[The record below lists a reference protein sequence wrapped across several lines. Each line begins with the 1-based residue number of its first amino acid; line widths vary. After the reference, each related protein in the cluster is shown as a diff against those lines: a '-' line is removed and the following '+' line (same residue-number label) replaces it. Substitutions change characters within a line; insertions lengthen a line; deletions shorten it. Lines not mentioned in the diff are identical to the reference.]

1 MRIQGAKGGSSK
13 PRTPVEQKD
22 SLLSES
28 TAKILLALSEGEIA
42 GGLDD
47 TRIFLDDTPIANAD
61 GSKNFEGVTWEF
73 RAGTEHQE
81 YIQGIPSVDN
91 EFSVGME
98 LKDDQPYV
106 RTINNLQLSALR
118 IRLAVPQFMQQHDNG
133 DTTGYRVDYVI
144 ELSTDGAG
152 YKEAVKSAFDGKTT
166 SEYQRTHR
174 IDLPKA
180 NTGWQVRVRRLT
192 KNQNNARIAD
202 RINVAVVAEVIDAK
216 LRYPNTALL
225 FITFNARQ
233 FNNRIPKISVRP
245 KGGILVKVP
254 TNYDPINRTYS
265 GVWDGTFKLAATNNP
280 AWVFYDLVLNNRY
293 GCGDRIKASQV
304 EKWDLYKIAQYCDE
318 LVPDGHGGDG
328 KEPRFLCDVYIQSQ
342 EVAYTVLRD
351 IAAIF
356 RGMTYWSDNKVNAI
370 ADMPATIF
378 RTFTNANIVGGKPS
392 YSGGSIQNRYTQ
404 ALVSFTN
411 IDNHSN
417 DDVEPIADLK
427 LQRRYGVRKLELSV
441 IGCTRRS
448 EANRRG
454 RWALLTNAN
463 DRMISFATGLEG
475 AIPSP
480 GHIIA
485 VADSSLAGRST
496 GGRISS
502 VEGRKITLDR
512 ITSIKAGDRLI
523 VNLPHGGSEG
533 RTVTTVNKKVVT
545 VSVEYSQVPQKEAV
559 WVVDSD
565 DLAVQLYR
573 VINISD
579 NGDNTYTISG
589 TIHNPDNY
597 DYIDSGA
604 RIDERPI
611 TVIPPNVQPAPKNV
625 RISSYS
631 QVDQGIAFTTLRVDW
646 EAAESA
652 IAYEA
657 EWRRDNGN
665 WINAPRT
672 STLGFEVNGI
682 YAGRYQVRVRAI
694 NASEI
699 SSVWAS
705 AEETQLNGKEGN
717 PPKPLNLRATSE
729 VWGITLDWGFDVN
742 TSDSLKT
749 ELQYSPENTADSMQL
764 LADVPYP
771 LKSYRMS
778 GLKAGVR
785 FYFRAKLV
793 DKSGNQSEWTS
804 FVLGESST
812 DVEGILEAVGDKFLS
827 TEAGKRMESQI
838 EDIALEQLE
847 IKHEIIDINSKTI
860 ELDNKVLSLN
870 TDLAIVN
877 ETTLQNQIY
886 ATNLR
891 YEFKRETVRTEGK
904 IFRLEE
910 VNAQQDAAAARFQEQ
925 ISARVDYNTS
935 AILRVEHAQ
944 ATFEEATAE
953 KINQVTAEVDAAKGR
968 ITTVEKATAT
978 LEKAQAE
985 FKQTTIAEFGDIYG
999 AITRM
1004 EIANTNKEIAQA
1016 ETAMQ
1021 TIASFS
1027 KMTDRLRTSEA
1038 SILRNEKAIAT
1049 ADKAIAETGVQL
1061 KAHIDDTAANI
1072 TDIKKVQVEQDK
1084 ALAQTREQLTAD
1096 IKAGDDQLKED
1107 IDKQGRELSDVS
1119 SVVDSQK
1126 TAIANLE
1133 ETTTE
1138 TKENQQ
1144 SIYEEMH
1151 ANFAQVRKT
1160 QADQALSQ
1168 AESTSQTTAEVSKVR
1183 NDNRKIKAQV
1193 ERTEE
1198 ATATLEKAQA
1208 KLSEKVSALNEET
1221 EAAFVRVTESI
1232 AEKDKAQTQH
1242 TEQTRAELQK
1252 NIDEKGQQ
1260 IDEQGK
1266 VIDKQGKD
1274 LSNVSSA
1281 VTKNTS
1287 AIADTNKTIAENEE
1301 KTSSRFEGNEADIAH
1316 MQKTETDKESSQAET
1331 LLQLAVQNMKQG
1343 NDARV
1348 IKASIIETNKLIA
1361 TNEKAH
1367 AEKFIQLNAQYE
1379 QSNARFTRIEKAISD
1394 NEKAQASTNE
1404 TIQSEIKDT
1413 KAAIERRAETSVDH
1427 KGNASSVF
1435 SIKSAVMLNGQYYE
1449 AQMMIGATVKNGK
1462 VVTQIGFSAD
1472 TFGIFNPTSGKLEPV
1487 FFVENGQVFI
1497 NEAFINKA
1505 TIENLLIGS
1514 TIKSKYW
1521 DPKTKKGLMLDFND
1535 GKIIAS
1541 DADITG
1547 KITATSGSFS
1557 KVVIEKD
1564 CDVKGTIYVEN
1575 MKGNIVSVTKDI
1587 YINKSWQGSQVV
1599 ELFKVQRRSQKCHV
1613 WVQGALGP
1621 YEYIPSFM
1629 GITTPNRAALA
1640 YRAPGFSPA
1649 WGYDGRCDIYIDNV
1663 KQPRPQS
1670 YNIRRQYLDSGDLKE
1685 ADTDAYALNE
1695 FLIDLPSGDGVASIG
1710 ISIPHK
1716 GGETTRFIMRARV
1729 IIFPSTD
1736 EVIF

>member
-28 TAKILLALSEGEIA
+28 TAKILLVLSEGEIA

-118 IRLAVPQFMQQHDNG
+118 IRLAVPQFMQNHDNG

-342 EVAYTVLRD
+342 EAAYTVLRD

-370 ADMPATIF
+370 ADMPSTIF

-427 LQRRYGVRKLELSV
+427 LQRRYGVRKLELSA

-485 VADSSLAGRST
+485 VADSSLAGRNT

-512 ITSIKAGDRLI
+512 TTSIKAGDRLI
-523 VNLPHGGSEG
+523 VNLPNGGSEG
-533 RTVTTVNKKVVT
+533 RTVTAVNKKVVT

-565 DLAVQLYR
+565 DLAIQLYR
-573 VINISD
+573 VINISV
-579 NGDNTYTISG
+579 NGDNTYTING

-597 DYIDSGA
+597 DHIDSGA

-705 AEETQLNGKEGN
+705 APETILTGKAGN
-717 PPKPLNLRATSE
+717 PPKPLNFRASPL
-729 VWGITLDWGFDVN
+729 VFGIKLEWGFDEN
-742 TSDSLKT
+742 TNDTLKT
-749 ELQYSPENTADSMQL
+749 EIQYSKTNDGEGLML

-771 LKSYRMS
+771 SRAHQLA
-778 GLKAGVR
+778 GLAAGIA
-785 FYFRAKLV
+785 FYFRARLV
-793 DKSGNQSEWTS
+793 DKTGNESEWTS
-804 FVLGESST
+804 FVRGESEF
-812 DVEGILEAVGDKFLS
+812 DVNTILPELDEHFMS
-827 TEAGKRMESQI
+827 SEAGKQLDKTLDWLTESVLINGAATYEVQQDLFTKHGQSQAQI
-838 EDIALEQLE
+838 KE
-847 IKHEIIDINSKTI
+847 IKRVYASDQLAWAERYIEISATIEGVEAGVIKHDKAIVDINKSI
-860 ELDNKVLSLN
+860 AES
-870 TDLAIVN
+870 
-877 ETTLQNQIY
+877 ETQ
-886 ATNLR
+886 
-891 YEFKRETVRTEGK
+891 V
-904 IFRLEE
+904 
-910 VNAQQDAAAARFQEQ
+910 
-925 ISARVDYNTS
+925 
-935 AILRVEHAQ
+935 Q
-944 ATFEEATAE
+944 AKFEEQGAM
-953 KINQVTAEVDAAKGR
+953 INTKM
-968 ITTVEKATAT
+968 
-978 LEKAQAE
+978 QAE
-985 FKQTTIAEFGDIYG
+985 FEQGAGYAMHSTNITIVVDGKKYNAAGMVISAELKVGKIESFIGFNANNFAFYNPVNG
-999 AITRM
+999 KM
-1004 EIANTNKEIAQA
+1004 EPFMYMKNGQIFMKETFI
-1016 ETAMQ
+1016 
-1021 TIASFS
+1021 
-1027 KMTDRLRTSEA
+1027 
-1038 SILRNEKAIAT
+1038 
-1049 ADKAIAETGVQL
+1049 DKAWLNSVVVTDKMVSENYVPGKVGFNIDAKTGNIEANNFLANGNFKISGNGGQILLDETGL
-1061 KAHIDDTAANI
+1061 
-1072 TDIKKVQVEQDK
+1072 
-1084 ALAQTREQLTAD
+1084 
-1096 IKAGDDQLKED
+1096 
-1107 IDKQGRELSDVS
+1107 
-1119 SVVDSQK
+1119 
-1126 TAIANLE
+1126 
-1133 ETTTE
+1133 
-1138 TKENQQ
+1138 
-1144 SIYEEMH
+1144 M
-1151 ANFAQVRKT
+1151 
-1160 QADQALSQ
+1160 
-1168 AESTSQTTAEVSKVR
+1168 
-1183 NDNRKIKAQV
+1183 
-1193 ERTEE
+1193 
-1198 ATATLEKAQA
+1198 
-1208 KLSEKVSALNEET
+1208 
-1221 EAAFVRVTESI
+1221 
-1232 AEKDKAQTQH
+1232 
-1242 TEQTRAELQK
+1242 
-1252 NIDEKGQQ
+1252 
-1260 IDEQGK
+1260 
-1266 VIDKQGKD
+1266 
-1274 LSNVSSA
+1274 
-1281 VTKNTS
+1281 
-1287 AIADTNKTIAENEE
+1287 
-1301 KTSSRFEGNEADIAH
+1301 
-1316 MQKTETDKESSQAET
+1316 
-1331 LLQLAVQNMKQG
+1331 
-1343 NDARV
+1343 
-1348 IKASIIETNKLIA
+1348 
-1361 TNEKAH
+1361 
-1367 AEKFIQLNAQYE
+1367 
-1379 QSNARFTRIEKAISD
+1379 ISD
-1394 NEKAQASTNE
+1394 
-1404 TIQSEIKDT
+1404 
-1413 KAAIERRAETSVDH
+1413 
-1427 KGNASSVF
+1427 SSGRW
-1435 SIKSAVMLNGQYYE
+1435 AVK
-1449 AQMMIGATVKNGK
+1449 VGK
-1462 VVTQIGFSAD
+1462 
-1472 TFGIFNPTSGKLEPV
+1472 
-1487 FFVENGQVFI
+1487 
-1497 NEAFINKA
+1497 
-1505 TIENLLIGS
+1505 
-1514 TIKSKYW
+1514 
-1521 DPKTKKGLMLDFND
+1521 
-1535 GKIIAS
+1535 
-1541 DADITG
+1541 
-1547 KITATSGSFS
+1547 
-1557 KVVIEKD
+1557 
-1564 CDVKGTIYVEN
+1564 
-1575 MKGNIVSVTKDI
+1575 
-1587 YINKSWQGSQVV
+1587 
-1599 ELFKVQRRSQKCHV
+1599 
-1613 WVQGALGP
+1613 
-1621 YEYIPSFM
+1621 
-1629 GITTPNRAALA
+1629 
-1640 YRAPGFSPA
+1640 
-1649 WGYDGRCDIYIDNV
+1649 
-1663 KQPRPQS
+1663 RP
-1670 YNIRRQYLDSGDLKE
+1670 
-1685 ADTDAYALNE
+1685 
-1695 FLIDLPSGDGVASIG
+1695 
-1710 ISIPHK
+1710 
-1716 GGETTRFIMRARV
+1716 
-1729 IIFPSTD
+1729 
-1736 EVIF
+1736 

>member
-22 SLLSES
+22 SLLAES
-28 TAKILLALSEGEIA
+28 TAKLLLAISEGEIA

-47 TRIFLDDTPIANAD
+47 TCIFLDDTPIGNAD

-73 RAGTEHQE
+73 RAGSEHQE

-91 EFSVGME
+91 EIAVGME

-106 RTINNLQLSALR
+106 RTVNNTQLSAIR
-118 IRLAVPQFMQQHDNG
+118 IRLSVPQFLQQHDNG
-133 DTTGYRVDYVI
+133 DTTGYHVDYVI

-152 YKEAVKSAFDGKTT
+152 YKEVVKSAFDGKTT
-166 SEYQRTHR
+166 SEYPRTHR

-180 NTGWQVRVRRLT
+180 STGWQIRVRRLT

-202 RINVAVVAEVIDAK
+202 RINIAAIAEVIDAK

-233 FNNRIPKISVRP
+233 FNNRIPKVSVRP
-245 KGGILVKVP
+245 QGGLLIKIP

-342 EVAYTVLRD
+342 EAAYTVLRD

-427 LQRRYGVRKLELSV
+427 LQRRYGVRKLELSA
-441 IGCTRRS
+441 IGCTRRT

-485 VADSSLAGRST
+485 VADSSLAGRNT

-512 ITSIKAGDRLI
+512 TTSIKAGDRLI
-523 VNLPHGGSEG
+523 VNLPNGGSEG
-533 RTVTTVNKKVVT
+533 RTVTAVNKKVVT

-579 NGDNTYTISG
+579 NSDNTYTING

-597 DYIDSGA
+597 DHIDSGA

-749 ELQYSPENTADSMQL
+749 ELQYSPENTAESMQL

-785 FYFRAKLV
+785 FYFRARLV

-812 DVEGILEAVGDKFLS
+812 DVEGILDAVGDKFLS
-827 TEAGKRMESQI
+827 TEAGQQMQEQI
-838 EDIALEQLE
+838 DFNKDQVADLKIDSAVFEQ
-847 IKHEIIDINSKTI
+847 KIIGIDR
-860 ELDNKVLSLN
+860 ELG
-870 TDLAIVN
+870 TVN
-877 ETTLQNQIY
+877 EAVMMNTQFTTELHFSLKEEV
-886 ATNLR
+886 ADR
-891 YEFKRETVRTEGK
+891 KAE
-904 IFRLEE
+904 IFRIEQVQVTDRE
-910 VNAQQDAAAARFQEQ
+910 AAARWQEK
-925 ISARVDYNTS
+925 ISAEVSYNAAEILNIKDTQTS
-935 AILRVEHAQ
+935 Y
-944 ATFEEATAE
+944 
-953 KINQVTAEVDAAKGR
+953 
-968 ITTVEKATAT
+968 EKATAQQISQV
-978 LEKAQAE
+978 KAE
-985 FKQTTIAEFGDIYG
+985 LGE
-999 AITRM
+999 
-1004 EIANTNKEIAQA
+1004 TNKEVGDIKGRVTTVA
-1016 ETAMQ
+1016 TA
-1021 TIASFS
+1021 TA
-1027 KMTDRLRTSEA
+1027 T
-1038 SILRNEKAIAT
+1038 NEKAT
-1049 ADKAIAETGVQL
+1049 AQLAESVKAQHEQSEAEF
-1061 KAHIDDTAANI
+1061 
-1072 TDIKKVQVEQDK
+1072 
-1084 ALAQTREQLTAD
+1084 
-1096 IKAGDDQLKED
+1096 
-1107 IDKQGRELSDVS
+1107 
-1119 SVVDSQK
+1119 VD
-1126 TAIANLE
+1126 
-1133 ETTTE
+1133 
-1138 TKENQQ
+1138 
-1144 SIYEEMH
+1144 
-1151 ANFAQVRKT
+1151 VRK
-1160 QADQALSQ
+1160 
-1168 AESTSQTTAEVSKVR
+1168 
-1183 NDNRKIKAQV
+1183 
-1193 ERTEE
+1193 
-1198 ATATLEKAQA
+1198 
-1208 KLSEKVSALNEET
+1208 
-1221 EAAFVRVTESI
+1221 SI
-1232 AEKDKAQTQH
+1232 AEKDKAQSER
-1242 TEQTRAELQK
+1242 TEQVRAEL
-1252 NIDEKGQQ
+1252 EKDINANKEG
-1260 IDEQGK
+1260 
-1266 VIDKQGKD
+1266 IDKNKGE
-1274 LSNVSSA
+1274 LSKVSAA
-1281 VTKNTS
+1281 VTNNTQS
-1287 AIADTNKTIAENEE
+1287 IATLEETTTQIKQTQQSQYDDTQASIGKLAETTASNTEAITEVKEQS
-1301 KTSSRFEGNEADIAH
+1301 KSRFENNEAMIANI
-1316 MQKTETDKESSQAET
+1316 QRTQSDDAASQAET
-1331 LLQLAVQNMKQG
+1331 TMQLSAQQYDQSTQLLRAQ
-1343 NDARV
+1343 
-1348 IKASIIETNKLIA
+1348 ASITKLENVVADNNHAFAQSIEK
-1361 TNEKAH
+1361 
-1367 AEKFIQLNAQYE
+1367 LNAQFE
-1379 QSNARFTRIEKAISD
+1379 DVNSSITTLKKTVSD
-1394 NEKAQASTNE
+1394 NEKSQAETNQL
-1404 TIQSEIKDT
+1404 IMSEIGDNKS
-1413 KAAIERRAETSVDH
+1413 AIELRGQTIFDH
-1427 KGNASSVF
+1427 QGNGSAIYT
-1435 SIKSAVMLNGQYYE
+1435 IKTGINWNGQYYD
-1449 AQMMIGATVKNGK
+1449 AKFMMGAAVQNGK

-1472 TFGIFNPTSGKLEPV
+1472 TFGIFNPSSGKLEPV

-1505 TIENLLIGS
+1505 TIE
-1514 TIKSKYW
+1514 
-1521 DPKTKKGLMLDFND
+1521 
-1535 GKIIAS
+1535 KIIVGTDMRSKNYVAGKTGTRIDMNNGAIEINGS
-1541 DADITG
+1541 DNN
-1547 KITATSGSFS
+1547 GSRMTLKNDQLAVF
-1557 KVVIEKD
+1557 
-1564 CDVKGTIYVEN
+1564 G
-1575 MKGNIVSVTKDI
+1575 GNKP
-1587 YINKSWQGSQVV
+1587 K
-1599 ELFKVQRRSQKCHV
+1599 
-1613 WVQGALGP
+1613 
-1621 YEYIPSFM
+1621 
-1629 GITTPNRAALA
+1629 
-1640 YRAPGFSPA
+1640 
-1649 WGYDGRCDIYIDNV
+1649 
-1663 KQPRPQS
+1663 
-1670 YNIRRQYLDSGDLKE
+1670 
-1685 ADTDAYALNE
+1685 
-1695 FLIDLPSGDGVASIG
+1695 
-1710 ISIPHK
+1710 
-1716 GGETTRFIMRARV
+1716 V
-1729 IIFPSTD
+1729 IIGRLYG
-1736 EVIF
+1736 I

>member
-133 DTTGYRVDYVI
+133 DTTGYRVDYVT

-202 RINVAVVAEVIDAK
+202 RINVAAVAEVIDAK

-342 EVAYTVLRD
+342 EAAYTVLRD

-370 ADMPATIF
+370 ADMPSTIF

-427 LQRRYGVRKLELSV
+427 LQRRYGVRKLELSA
-441 IGCTRRS
+441 IGCTRRT

-463 DRMISFATGLEG
+463 DRMISFSTGLEG

-485 VADSSLAGRST
+485 VADSSLAGRNT

-512 ITSIKAGDRLI
+512 TTSIKAGDRLI
-523 VNLPHGGSEG
+523 VNLPNGGSEG
-533 RTVTTVNKKVVT
+533 RTVTAVNKKVVT
-545 VSVEYSQVPQKEAV
+545 VSVEYSQAPQKEAV

-579 NGDNTYTISG
+579 NGDNTYTING

-597 DYIDSGA
+597 EHIDAGA

-611 TVIPPNVQPAPKNV
+611 TVIPPKVQPAPKNV
-625 RISSYS
+625 RISSYT

-699 SSVWAS
+699 SSVWTNAD
-705 AEETQLNGKEGN
+705 ETQLNGKEGN

-729 VWGITLDWGFDVN
+729 VWGITLNWGFDAN
-742 TSDSLKT
+742 TSDTLKT
-749 ELQYSPENTADSMQL
+749 ELQYSSENTVESMQL

-785 FYFRAKLV
+785 FYFRARLV
-793 DKSGNQSEWTS
+793 DKTGNQSEWTNI
-804 FVLGESST
+804 VLGESSS
-812 DVEGILEAVGDKFLS
+812 DVEGILEAVGDKFLT
-827 TEAGKRMESQI
+827 TEAGQKLQEQIDFNKDHI
-838 EDIALEQLE
+838 EDLTLEQLE
-847 IKHEIIDINSKTI
+847 IKHDIVNVDSKTI
-860 ELDNKVLSLN
+860 ELDNKVFQLN
-870 TDLAIVN
+870 TNVEIVG
-877 ETTLQNQIY
+877 EAVLQNVQY
-886 ATNLR
+886 TTRVN
-891 YEFKRETVRTEGK
+891 FK
-904 IFRLEE
+904 LNEE
-910 VNAQQDAAAARFQEQ
+910 VKDRKAEIFEIKQVQVADREAAALWQTQ
-925 ISARVDYNTS
+925 TSATIASNTS
-935 AILRVEHAQ
+935 SILEVKQAQ
-944 ATFEEATAE
+944 ATYEKASAE
-953 KINQVTAEVDAAKGR
+953 KIDQVKADVDGVTGR
-968 ITTVEKATAT
+968 VTQVEKATAT

-1072 TDIKKVQVEQDK
+1072 TEIKKVQVEQDK

-1133 ETTTE
+1133 ETATE

-1274 LSNVSSA
+1274 ISDVSSA
-1281 VTKNTS
+1281 VTKNTN
-1287 AIADTNKTIAENEE
+1287 AIADTNKTIAENKE
-1301 KTSSRFEGNEADIAH
+1301 KTSSRFAGNEADIAH

-1331 LLQLAVQNMKQG
+1331 LSQLAVQYMKQG
-1343 NDARV
+1343 KDARL

-1361 TNEKAH
+1361 TNEVAH
-1367 AEKFIQLNAQYE
+1367 AEKFLQLNAQYE
-1379 QSNARFTRIEKAISD
+1379 NVNTSITALKKTVSD
-1394 NEKAQASTNE
+1394 NEKSQAEVNE
-1404 TIQSEIKDT
+1404 LIKSEIGDN
-1413 KAAIERRAETSVDH
+1413 KAAIELRGQTVFDH
-1427 KGNASSVF
+1427 KGSGSAIYT
-1435 SIKSAVMLNGQYYE
+1435 IKTGINWNGQYYD
-1449 AQMMIGATVKNGK
+1449 AKFLMGATVQNGK
-1462 VVTQIGFSAD
+1462 VTTQIGFSAD
-1472 TFGIFNPTSGKLEPV
+1472 TFGIFNPSSGKLEPV

-1505 TIENLLIGS
+1505 TIE
-1514 TIKSKYW
+1514 
-1521 DPKTKKGLMLDFND
+1521 
-1535 GKIIAS
+1535 KIIVGTDMRS
-1541 DADITG
+1541 KNYVPG
-1547 KITATSGSFS
+1547 KSGMRIDMENGIFETNSNEGDYSVIRNS
-1557 KVVIEKD
+1557 KGDYFKYKNTYIIE
-1564 CDVKGTIYVEN
+1564 
-1575 MKGNIVSVTKDI
+1575 
-1587 YINKSWQGSQVV
+1587 
-1599 ELFKVQRRSQKCHV
+1599 
-1613 WVQGALGP
+1613 LG
-1621 YEYIPSFM
+1621 
-1629 GITTPNRAALA
+1629 
-1640 YRAPGFSPA
+1640 
-1649 WGYDGRCDIYIDNV
+1649 W
-1663 KQPRPQS
+1663 
-1670 YNIRRQYLDSGDLKE
+1670 
-1685 ADTDAYALNE
+1685 
-1695 FLIDLPSGDGVASIG
+1695 FL
-1710 ISIPHK
+1710 
-1716 GGETTRFIMRARV
+1716 
-1729 IIFPSTD
+1729 
-1736 EVIF
+1736 